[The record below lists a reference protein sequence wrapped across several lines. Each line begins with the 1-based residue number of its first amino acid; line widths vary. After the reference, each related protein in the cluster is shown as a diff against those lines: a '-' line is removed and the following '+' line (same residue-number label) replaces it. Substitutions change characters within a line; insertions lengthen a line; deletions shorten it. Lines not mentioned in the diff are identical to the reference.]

1 MGGGFRE
8 AGDADMI
15 GCGGQLDT
23 EVVFMVALSEDLVE
37 VLKTMNESALSRDL
51 DANVGSVVYRVLQVT
66 DSHRPSRFPK
76 VEERGRH

>member
-1 MGGGFRE
+1 MGGGFRD
-8 AGDADMI
+8 AGDADVI

-23 EVVFMVALSEDLVE
+23 EVVFMVALWE